1 MLKMTAAAAE
11 LTLSSA
17 PSLLLLMLGTV
28 LLMPAAAEWDRA
40 SQGRAEARSR
50 KYASSSSSSSS
61 SSHVDGG
68 SGLRFED
75 FHSAGK
81 EESSGNLSFTYLYL
95 RSFVRSSLS
104 SRDHP
109 CQERGREEISQ
120 GDLLLPLFLLPRED
134 DAWQLER
141 ETCKKAKAACSP
153 HEAPSDAA
161 AKTFLQPSPHDCSFV
176 APPTSFAYSCL
187 SVKA

>member
-1 MLKMTAAAAE
+1 MRRRPRRLPPLRMLTAVPA
-11 LTLSSA
+11 SA
-17 PSLLLLMLGTV
+17 SRISTAQVKKNHRVIYHLLIYIFV
-28 LLMPAAAEWDRA
+28 
-40 SQGRAEARSR
+40 
-50 KYASSSSSSSS
+50 
-61 SSHVDGG
+61 
-68 SGLRFED
+68 
-75 FHSAGK
+75 
-81 EESSGNLSFTYLYL
+81 